1 MENLSNK
8 WALIT
13 GASSG
18 FGIEFAKL
26 FAERK
31 ANLVLV
37 ARRTEPMKRLA
48 EELRQKHSMQVV
60 VEGMDLS
67 RVGAGAELKARIDA
81 HGLPVEILVNNAGY
95 GLYGA
100 FLDQPLEKITD
111 MLHLNMITV
120 TELTYAFAHDMV
132 KRSSG
137 HILLTASLLGYQ
149 AVPGY
154 AAYAATKAYVLLFG
168 EALHQELEPHGVV
181 VTTLCPG
188 ISETSFGEV
197 AGQKLSTLLKIMIMK
212 PYPVAEAGVLA
223 MLRRRATVVP
233 GFLNKATVF
242 LDRLMPR
249 AMQRMILGKVVSG

>member
-1 MENLSNK
+1 MDNLNGK
-8 WALIT
+8 WALVT

-26 FAERK
+26 LAERK

-37 ARRTEPMKRLA
+37 ARRTEPMDSLA
-48 EELRQKHSMQVV
+48 EELRQMHSVHVV

-67 RVGAGAELKARIDA
+67 GAGAGAELKARIDA
-81 HGLPVEILVNNAGY
+81 RGIPVETLVNNAGY

-100 FLDQPLEKITD
+100 FLDQPLEKIAN
-111 MLHLNMITV
+111 MLQLNMITV
-120 TELTYAFAHDMV
+120 TELTYVFARDMV
-132 KRSSG
+132 KRRSG
-137 HILLTASLLGYQ
+137 YILLTASLLGYQ

-168 EALHQELEPHGVV
+168 EALHQELEPHGVA
-181 VTTLCPG
+181 VTALCPG
-188 ISETSFGEV
+188 MSETSFGEV
-197 AGQKLSTLLKIMIMK
+197 AGQKLSPLLRIMLMK
-212 PYPVAEAGVLA
+212 PRPVAKAGVLA
-223 MLRRRATVVP
+223 MLGRRATVVP

-249 AMQRMILGKVVSG
+249 PMRRMILGKVVSG